1 MNDIEYMVEY
11 IAAELTVLLMEKR
24 DLSFQEAIDTVYT
37 SDTYV
42 KLRDKNTGLYYQ
54 SPKYVYS
61 FLEHELLTGVM
72 G

>member
-1 MNDIEYMVEY
+1 MNDIEYMVEH
-11 IAAELTVLLMEKR
+11 IAAELTILLMENR
-24 DLSFQEAIDTVYT
+24 NLSFQEAIDTIYT
-37 SDTYV
+37 SDTYM

>member
-11 IAAELTVLLMEKR
+11 IAAELTTLLMEKR
-24 DLSFQEAIDTVYT
+24 NLSFQEAIDTVYT
-37 SDTYV
+37 SDTYI

-61 FLEHELLTGVM
+61 FLEHELLTGAM

>member
-1 MNDIEYMVEY
+1 MNDIEYMVEH
-11 IAAELTVLLMEKR
+11 IAAELTILLIEKR
-24 DLSFQEAIDTVYT
+24 NLSFQEAIDTIYT
-37 SDTYV
+37 SDTYM
-42 KLRDKNTGLYYQ
+42 KLRDKSTGLYYQ

>member
-1 MNDIEYMVEY
+1 MNDIEYMVEH
-11 IAAELTVLLMEKR
+11 IAAELTILLMEDR
-24 DLSFQEAIDTVYT
+24 NLSFQEAIDTIYT
-37 SDTYV
+37 SDTYM

>member
-1 MNDIEYMVEY
+1 MNDIEYMVEH
-11 IAAELTVLLMEKR
+11 IAAELTILLIENR
-24 DLSFQEAIDTVYT
+24 NLSFQEAIDTIYT
-37 SDTYV
+37 SDTYM
-42 KLRDKNTGLYYQ
+42 KLRDKHTGLYYQ

>member
-1 MNDIEYMVEY
+1 MNDIEYMVEH
-11 IAAELTVLLMEKR
+11 IAAELTILLMEKR
-24 DLSFQEAIDTVYT
+24 NLSFQEAIDTVYT
-37 SDTYV
+37 SDTYI

>member
-1 MNDIEYMVEY
+1 MNDIEYMVEH
-11 IAAELTVLLMEKR
+11 IAAELTILLMENR
-24 DLSFQEAIDTVYT
+24 NLSFQEAIDTIYT
-37 SDTYV
+37 SDTYM

-61 FLEHELLTGVM
+61 ILEHELLTGFM